1 MGIKLLK
8 AMNLVFFP
16 VKECN
21 DAAEQLGIFVLFNH
35 SKYGVRCVTQS
46 NVTSAIK
53 LLWGED
59 WLTFSTRHKP
69 HCETAG
75 IS

>member
-46 NVTSAIK
+46 NFGGKT
-53 LLWGED
+53 G
-59 WLTFSTRHKP
+59 
-69 HCETAG
+69 
-75 IS
+75 